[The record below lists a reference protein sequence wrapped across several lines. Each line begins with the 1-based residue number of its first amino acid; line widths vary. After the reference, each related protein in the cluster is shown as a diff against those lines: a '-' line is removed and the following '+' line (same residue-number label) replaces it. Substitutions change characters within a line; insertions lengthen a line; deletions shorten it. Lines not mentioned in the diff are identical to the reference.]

1 MGFLFFI
8 FLWALWIM
16 LDFIFIVFLAWQCS
30 SNQQSIFKN
39 VNFIAFVSNY
49 KMSEVF
55 VSWVCMGLRN
65 YKMSIDHFPMS
76 PSLLQAIPV
85 EITCESLSLE
95 IYKFFFLHNFLCISL
110 DWKHKIADYIATL
123 VCDLIRCIWNL
134 KSQSRIHIT
143 CQTLERRFK
152 NFSSL
157 TNFGFLL
164 VNNNEMKM
172 LAKDIIWMLIQI

>member
-16 LDFIFIVFLAWQCS
+16 LDFIVIVFLAWQCS

-39 VNFIAFVSNY
+39 VDCIAFVSNY
-49 KMSEVF
+49 KMSEVY

-95 IYKFFFLHNFLCISL
+95 IYKFFFFLHNFLCISL

-123 VCDLIRCIWNL
+123 VCDLIRCILKFKITIQNSHNL
-134 KSQSRIHIT
+134 S
-143 CQTLERRFK
+143 
-152 NFSSL
+152 
-157 TNFGFLL
+157 NFGEEIQEFL
-164 VNNNEMKM
+164 
-172 LAKDIIWMLIQI
+172 IIDKFWVPFGQQ